1 MTSTVTTTLVRRARA
16 RPMPAFVVLAFALS
30 WLAWTPYVLSA
41 QGLGVLPLH
50 FPEVLGTSQ
59 VLGVLP
65 GAYLGPLAAAALV
78 TAAVDGRPGL
88 RRWTGRLTRWR
99 VAPRWY
105 LLVLL
110 GVPVALGLT
119 WSAMT
124 LRPAWPPT
132 EALAAYLPVLALQVI
147 STGLAEEPGWR
158 DFALPRLQPRY
169 GPLRGTLL
177 LGLVWGCWHLPLFL
191 TEWGGWPAVQ
201 PGAVAIFLVAA
212 IAFSI
217 VITWVFNRTGESLPV
232 VAILHA
238 GVNTFFSVGWVPL
251 PGGHGDASLVLLVA
265 TLLVSAVL
273 LVATRGRLGLPG
285 AVERPTPVGPEASS

>member
-1 MTSTVTTTLVRRARA
+1 MTTTVVPALLSRLRAH
-16 RPMPAFVVLAFALS
+16 PVTAFVMLAFTLS
-30 WLAWTPYVLSA
+30 WLAWTPYVLSR
-41 QGLGVLPLH
+41 QGLGVLPWR
-50 FPEVLGTSQ
+50 FPEVLGTGQ

-65 GAYLGPLAAAALV
+65 GAYLGPLVAAALV

-88 RRWTGRLTRWR
+88 RRWAGRLTRWR

-105 LLVLL
+105 LAVLL
-110 GVPVALGLT
+110 GVPLALGLT

-124 LRPAWPPT
+124 LRPAWPPVA
-132 EALAAYLPVLALQVI
+132 ALAAYLPVLALQVI

-177 LGLVWGCWHLPLFL
+177 LGAVWGCWHLPLFL
-191 TEWGGWPAVQ
+191 TEWGGWPTVG
-201 PGAVAIFLVAA
+201 PGAVVTFLLAA

-232 VAILHA
+232 VVILHA

-251 PGGHGDASLVLLVA
+251 AAGHGDASLVLLVA
-265 TLLVSAVL
+265 SLLVSVVL
-273 LVATRGRLGLPG
+273 LVSTRGRLGLPVDAG
-285 AVERPTPVGPEASS
+285 RPPSS